1 MYLSAA
7 VWCRPTALLYA
18 VVATGFVLAVAVCAS
33 RRVSNI
39 KLKGSVAQT
48 AAMILGRTILEG
60 IDGRAQIRRRQA
72 GDDSSD
78 EAEDQDEVDDDVNP
92 ILPAHVQAPNL
103 AAAATA
109 DSDDTPAL
117 VLTRA
122 ERAEARRTL
131 LTLHLLAS
139 PAVHAIYR
147 ETAKRI
153 WSCVYVQLSLE
164 P

>member
-1 MYLSAA
+1 
-7 VWCRPTALLYA
+7 
-18 VVATGFVLAVAVCAS
+18 
-33 RRVSNI
+33 
-39 KLKGSVAQT
+39 
-48 AAMILGRTILEG
+48 MILGRTILEG
-60 IDGRAQIRRRQA
+60 IDGRAQIRRRQ
-72 GDDSSD
+72 DDSSD
-78 EAEDQDEVDDDVNP
+78 EEEDQDEVDDDVNP
-92 ILPAHVQAPNL
+92 IFPAHVQ

-131 LTLHLLAS
+131 RTLHLLAS

-153 WSCVYVQLSLE
+153 WNCVYVQLSLE
-164 P
+164 PL